1 MTDRMCM
8 CPDTM
13 EWIPIQGYHTDIR
26 IGWRKAVMEEDM
38 MGDRR
43 FRILEGVCAST
54 NDKHHFLIL
63 KAKDHKKGNIIWA
76 IGDDQVCAVAGGDF
90 IRDRSINY
98 KDVCIQEF
106 PYRDNTPESVGE
118 WRPLIQ
124 ELVRRTLRKYLEH
137 NGAAG
142 VYPQWLPEE
151 VRPNMEQDMF
161 QEWSKDIDHII
172 LHDNNVMEMVPR
184 SDTPA
189 MDSPSL

>member
-1 MTDRMCM
+1 M
-8 CPDTM
+8 
-13 EWIPIQGYHTDIR
+13 
-26 IGWRKAVMEEDM
+26 
-38 MGDRR
+38 
-43 FRILEGVCAST
+43 
-54 NDKHHFLIL
+54 IL